1 MRLLEE
7 KDLGWSWSRF
17 DLAQCSALEFAAF
30 AGVALTLL
38 FCSLQ
43 AGVAPR
49 RTFCAQKA
57 D

>member
-1 MRLLEE
+1 MELREA
-7 KDLGWSWSRF
+7 DLGWSWSRF
-17 DLAQCSALEFAAF
+17 DLAQSSLLECAAF
-30 AGVALTLL
+30 AGVALTFL
-38 FCSLQ
+38 FCALQ

>member
-7 KDLGWSWSRF
+7 QDLGWSWSRF
-17 DLAQCSALEFAAF
+17 DLAQCSALECAAF
-30 AGVALTLL
+30 ASVALTLL
-38 FCSLQ
+38 FCTLQ